1 MTDDSGPTAKPERGA
16 MSGATGDRGKGS
28 GTSSASP
35 AATTPR
41 RTPRHG
47 ARKRSSIIAGEI
59 RSRIITDG
67 LDPGDSLPIE
77 KLMIED
83 FGASRATI
91 REALKELEVQ
101 GLIRMKT
108 GPNGGP
114 IVAGSSPLEA
124 LQAIRNFCYFEKVTI
139 HDIYELRSALEVQM
153 VQSAAGRIDAA
164 TFERLDALIEI
175 SAAPASDEAERR
187 RQREAEFEF
196 HTVLA
201 EAAPNRLLT
210 LMIEVIAGILVSA
223 TARDSARH
231 QMHGDWSCENSRYHA
246 DIVAALRRE
255 DAEAAAA
262 LMHEH
267 MTQAHRHLELIYGD
281 LTLEDIALTPRE
293 RD

>member
-1 MTDDSGPTAKPERGA
+1 MAL
-16 MSGATGDRGKGS
+16 
-28 GTSSASP
+28 
-35 AATTPR
+35 AA
-41 RTPRHG
+41 RHG

-153 VQSAAGRIDAA
+153 VQSAASSGRDRADVHMS
-164 TFERLDALIEI
+164 RR
-175 SAAPASDEAERR
+175 PRRPRGSDWRR
-187 RQREAEFEF
+187 RAE
-196 HTVLA
+196 
-201 EAAPNRLLT
+201 
-210 LMIEVIAGILVSA
+210 
-223 TARDSARH
+223 
-231 QMHGDWSCENSRYHA
+231 
-246 DIVAALRRE
+246 
-255 DAEAAAA
+255 
-262 LMHEH
+262 
-267 MTQAHRHLELIYGD
+267 
-281 LTLEDIALTPRE
+281 
-293 RD
+293 